1 LIFQVFV
8 IAIVHYATGY
18 NPDPHATQTPLAV
31 WGIRIH
37 AALIPFLLGLLGFI
51 VLLKWYDLEREETI
65 VIKQKLK
72 QLGL

>member
-1 LIFQVFV
+1 M
-8 IAIVHYATGY
+8 TGY
-18 NPDPHATQTPLAV
+18 NPDPQAKQTPLAI

-37 AALIPFLLGLLGFI
+37 MALIPFLLGLIGFI
-51 VLLKWYDLEREETI
+51 ILMKWYDLEKEKTI